1 MNSNSTSCKQA
12 NKFLQP
18 VLHVIEIIGLVTISL
33 VTVLAGVQEVKAMID
48 LQQVRV
54 GDLLMLFIYLEIIAM
69 VIVYLQSGKL
79 PILMPLFIAIVGL
92 ARHLIISENVTE
104 MKILAIAAAIVLIT
118 IAVMVLQYGE
128 SHFAKKEDNNL
139 GLGDDSK

>member
-1 MNSNSTSCKQA
+1 MNSNSTSAKQA
-12 NKFLQP
+12 NKILQP
-18 VLHVIEIIGLVTISL
+18 ILHVIEIIGLIIITL
-33 VTVLAGVQEVKAMID
+33 VTVLAAVQEVKAMIE
-48 LQQVRV
+48 LHHVQV
-54 GDLLMLFIYLEIIAM
+54 GDLLMMFIYLEIIAM

-104 MKILAIAAAIVLIT
+104 LKIIAIAGAIVMIT

-139 GLGDDSK
+139 GEEPK

>member
-1 MNSNSTSCKQA
+1 
-12 NKFLQP
+12 
-18 VLHVIEIIGLVTISL
+18 VVITL
-33 VTVLAGVQEVKAMID
+33 VTVLAGVQEVKAMIEFH
-48 LQQVRV
+48 QVRV
-54 GDLLMLFIYLEIIAM
+54 EDLLMLFIYLEIIAM

-92 ARHLIISENVTE
+92 ARHLIISDNVTE
-104 MKILAIAAAIVLIT
+104 LKIMAIAGAIVMIT

-139 GLGDDSK
+139 GEEPK

>member
-1 MNSNSTSCKQA
+1 MNSNSTSAKQA
-12 NKFLQP
+12 NKILQP
-18 VLHVIEIIGLVTISL
+18 ILHVIEIIGLIIITL
-33 VTVLAGVQEVKAMID
+33 VTVLAAVQEVKAMIE
-48 LQQVRV
+48 LHHVQV
-54 GDLLMLFIYLEIIAM
+54 GDLLMMFIYLEIIAM

-104 MKILAIAAAIVLIT
+104 LKIIAIAGAIVMIT

-128 SHFAKKEDNNL
+128 SHFSKKEDNNL
-139 GLGDDSK
+139 GEEPK